1 MLQKYLGP
9 GAGEPRRQK
18 PAGDFQM
25 VLGGLRFTASVK
37 VELQALSSG
46 IPDPERPCS
55 DRGKVSSKSLK
66 VYFRL
71 HASRPFASR
80 SKANGNCH
88 VTSR

>member
-46 IPDPERPCS
+46 IPDQ
-55 DRGKVSSKSLK
+55 RGPVATGGKYL
-66 VYFRL
+66 L
-71 HASRPFASR
+71 NH
-80 SKANGNCH
+80 
-88 VTSR
+88 